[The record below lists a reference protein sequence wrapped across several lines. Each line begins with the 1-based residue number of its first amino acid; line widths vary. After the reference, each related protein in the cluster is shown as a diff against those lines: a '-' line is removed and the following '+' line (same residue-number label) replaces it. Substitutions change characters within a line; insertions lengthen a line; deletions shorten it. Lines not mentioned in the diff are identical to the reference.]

1 MPVGING
8 VEQMPPGE
16 KEMLSKIQS
25 ESKKGYRLAV
35 ASLILAVLS
44 IIISVLFSF
53 IKF

>member
-8 VEQMPPGE
+8 IDQMPPEE

-35 ASLILAVLS
+35 VSLILAILS
-44 IIISVLFSF
+44 IVISVLFSF
-53 IKF
+53 VKF